1 MARGVT
7 GKRKEPELDG
17 RPYVRGSSG
26 HAASGAGAPPPPP
39 PHFSRGGGADAH
51 RNGVMGGSTAAAAG
65 ALPFPSSLAGGG
77 GVAGGPAAT
86 AATGAAAEA
95 AAAAAVNDVP
105 PPIDLST
112 VLLTADN
119 KPVVGP
125 VGDDDVYYLQPRQVV
140 PESKRRRTA
149 PPGAWTQDTRDIL
162 GPDSQHAY
170 VQRWVRMTQ
179 LEAKGEVSFRIVVN
193 DTSRDAML
201 NLLALK
207 NVFVKQLPN
216 MPRAYV
222 SRLVFDRKHESL
234 ALMKSGATP
243 VGSGSAAAGGETV
256 MGGCCYRPFKE
267 QKFAEVAFLAISQT
281 EQVRGYG
288 TRLMAQVKE
297 RAKRCGLTHLLTCA
311 DNNAVA
317 YFKKQGFSKKIT
329 LPFELWQGRIKD
341 YEGVLLMECKL
352 HPQVDYLNMP
362 LLLKAQKCCLV
373 EKLKEVS
380 LSHVVYPGLDV
391 TSLRRGLPLESI
403 PGLAEISWRKDGRG
417 GAAPSTRGGA
427 ASGAA
432 SRDPA
437 AQAALKQ
444 HLQSVLDQIKAHGS
458 SWPFLDPVNPEETGA
473 IDYYQVIKNPIDL
486 SVIQTRLDEGWFYV
500 TKEIFLADL
509 KRMVEN
515 CRTYNGKAH
524 YVTDL
529 ACQIERVFLSKL

>member
-7 GKRKEPELDG
+7 GKRKEPEPDS
-17 RPYVRGSSG
+17 RPFVGGSGGAS
-26 HAASGAGAPPPPP
+26 ASG
-39 PHFSRGGGADAH
+39 
-51 RNGVMGGSTAAAAG
+51 AAG
-65 ALPFPSSLAGGG
+65 ALPPPPPSGSSRNGTVGGALASAGVSSFPGTSNGAAGSICGG
-77 GVAGGPAAT
+77 SAAAT
-86 AATGAAAEA
+86 TAAP
-95 AAAAAVNDVP
+95 VNDVP
-105 PPIDLST
+105 PPIDLAT
-112 VLLTADN
+112 VLRSVNDAPL
-119 KPVVGP
+119 VGP
-125 VGDDDVYYLQPRQVV
+125 VGDDDVYYLQPRQAV
-140 PESKRRRTA
+140 PVSKRPRPP
-149 PPGAWTQDTRDIL
+149 PPGAWTQSTKDIL

-179 LEAKGEVSFRIVVN
+179 LEAKGDVSFRVVVN
-193 DTSRDAML
+193 DGSKDALL
-201 NLLALK
+201 NLLGLK
-207 NVFVKQLPN
+207 NVFIKQLPN

-234 ALMKSGATP
+234 ALMKPGATP
-243 VGSGSAAAGGETV
+243 VGSGSAAAGGQTV
-256 MGGCCYRPFKE
+256 IGGCCYRPFRE

-281 EQVRGYG
+281 EQVLGYG

-297 RAKRCGLTHLLTCA
+297 RAKRSGLTHLLTCA
-311 DNNAVA
+311 DNNAVP

-329 LPFELWQGRIKD
+329 LPFPLWQGRIKD

-352 HPQVDYLNMP
+352 HAQVDYLNMP
-362 LLLKAQKCCLV
+362 MLLKAQKCCLV

-391 TSLRRGLPLESI
+391 PAMRKPVRLENI
-403 PGLAEISWRKDGRG
+403 PGLAEISWRKDGRS

-432 SRDPA
+432 PRDEVSL
-437 AQAALKQ
+437 QALKA

-458 SWPFLDPVNPEETGA
+458 AWPFLEPVNPKETGA
-473 IDYYQVIKNPIDL
+473 IDYYDVIKNPVDL
-486 SVIQTRLDEGWFYV
+486 SSIQTKLTAGGFYV

-515 CRTYNGKAH
+515 CRTYNGKTH

-529 ACQIERVFLSKL
+529 ACQLERLFQSKL